1 MAKNIIYYDGECG
14 LCHGAV
20 KFILG
25 IDSKNKFHFSP
36 ISNLMDN
43 DNEIDSIILKMN
55 DDTFYE
61 GKAFIN
67 IMETIGSHWY
77 YIAQFLKF
85 IPIKILNKIY
95 RWISQNRSKLS
106 SKKQSAC
113 PNIPIHLKRRFIFK

>member
-36 ISNLMDN
+36 ISNLIDN
-43 DNEIDSIILKMN
+43 GNEIDSIILKMN

-67 IMETIGSHWY
+67 IMETIGNHWY

-95 RWISQNRSKLS
+95 R
-106 SKKQSAC
+106 
-113 PNIPIHLKRRFIFK
+113 